1 MNSYNDNNYL
11 NAKEE
16 TAVGKRNSQDELH
29 NNVQPLDN
37 DYVRSNPNAKKAK
50 QRAKKAVLL
59 RRRLA
64 IFSII
69 AIASIVGLIQFS
81 SMQSERLAEKQIK
94 KAEVDA
100 QLEEALSKQEMLN
113 LQISKLED
121 DEYIAKLARK
131 EFFLSEEGEI
141 IFTIPKTVDK
151 EDEKTDSD
159 KKDE

>member
-1 MNSYNDNNYL
+1 M
-11 NAKEE
+11 
-16 TAVGKRNSQDELH
+16 GKRNTQNELH

-50 QRAKKAVLL
+50 QKAKKAVLL

-64 IFSII
+64 IYLII
-69 AIASIVGLIQFS
+69 AIVSIVGLAQLS

-94 KAEVDA
+94 KAEVDT
-100 QLEEALSKQEMLN
+100 QLEEVLSKQEMLN

-121 DEYIAKLARK
+121 DDYIAKLARK

-141 IFTIPKTVDK
+141 IFTIPKTSDN

>member
-1 MNSYNDNNYL
+1 M
-11 NAKEE
+11 
-16 TAVGKRNSQDELH
+16 GKRNTQNELH

-50 QRAKKAVLL
+50 QKAKKAVLL

-64 IFSII
+64 IYLII
-69 AIASIVGLIQFS
+69 AIVSIVGLAQLS

-94 KAEVDA
+94 KAEVDT
-100 QLEEALSKQEMLN
+100 QLEEVLSKQEMLN

-121 DEYIAKLARK
+121 DDYIAKLARK

-141 IFTIPKTVDK
+141 IFTIPKTSDN

-159 KKDE
+159 KKGE

>member
-1 MNSYNDNNYL
+1 M
-11 NAKEE
+11 
-16 TAVGKRNSQDELH
+16 GKRNTQNVLH

-50 QRAKKAVLL
+50 QKAKKAVLL

-64 IFSII
+64 IYLII
-69 AIASIVGLIQFS
+69 AIVSIVGLAQLS

-94 KAEVDA
+94 KAEVDT
-100 QLEEALSKQEMLN
+100 QLEEVLSKQEMLN

-121 DEYIAKLARK
+121 DDYIAKLARK

-141 IFTIPKTVDK
+141 IFTIPKTSDN

-159 KKDE
+159 KKGE